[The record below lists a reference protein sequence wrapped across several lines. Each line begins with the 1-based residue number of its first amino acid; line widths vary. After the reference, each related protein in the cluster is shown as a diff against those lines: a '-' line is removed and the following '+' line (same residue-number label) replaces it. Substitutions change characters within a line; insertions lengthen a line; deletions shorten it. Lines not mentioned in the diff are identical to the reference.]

1 MYLIKNIAVNTMAY
15 NMMLINRLS
24 AMPAYNVGRKEERIT
39 YESDQIYT
47 NIWSLICGS
56 EPLNEP
62 IISAGKTFSD
72 SPRRVPLYLNL
83 NRIHNNVNLAAGVRF
98 ITHDVSDNM
107 INNKLAKEGRTERLS
122 EKIGCIEIMDNV
134 FVGADTTILY
144 DVRIG
149 TNVIIGAGSLVNK
162 DIPDNSVAAGV
173 PARVI
178 GTFEDFVEK
187 RLKWAGGYCD
197 CPPPLRGVSVSDETA
212 EKFWERFV
220 SDRLNKGD

>member
-1 MYLIKNIAVNTMAY
+1 MRLRAVERANYLREKNIFGLFGENVAY
-15 NMMLINRLS
+15 
-24 AMPAYNVGRKEERIT
+24 
-39 YESDQIYT
+39 
-47 NIWSLICGS
+47 
-56 EPLNEP
+56 
-62 IISAGKTFSD
+62 
-72 SPRRVPLYLNL
+72 SPRRVPLYPNL
-83 NRIHNNVNLAAGVRF
+83 IRIHNNVNLAAGVRF

-134 FVGADTTILY
+134 FVGADTIILY

-187 RLKWAGGYCD
+187 RLKWAGGGIAIVH
-197 CPPPLRGVSVSDETA
+197 LRCAV
-212 EKFWERFV
+212 
-220 SDRLNKGD
+220 